1 MLSCWN
7 KISNRSKRINQN
19 LNSKEIYR
27 DQTIIQWNVMD
38 IVTKLLLRMNNRLK
52 VGMKL
57 ILEMLGGLTD
67 DEMRE
72 NFT

>member
-1 MLSCWN
+1 
-7 KISNRSKRINQN
+7 
-19 LNSKEIYR
+19 
-27 DQTIIQWNVMD
+27 MD